1 MNTLL
6 ENPLLHPQHPR
17 NVLSAYSGQ
26 QPDQCPQTANHF
38 WQDDYQIEDPRVV
51 RRLVNNL
58 MYLFNIQPGDY
69 LTFVLGYGHCRS
81 NEQALQYW
89 VLDQLS
95 QNPTR
100 QDEVLSVLVEALKEQ
115 LNLEVYS

>member
-6 ENPLLHPQHPR
+6 ENPLLQPQHPGR
-17 NVLSAYSGQ
+17 FSSGYVNQHSGQ
-26 QPDQCPQTANHF
+26 YPLN
-38 WQDDYQIEDPRVV
+38 DDYQIEDPRVV

-81 NEQALQYW
+81 NEQALQCW
-89 VLDQLS
+89 VLNQLTDYPCDQD
-95 QNPTR
+95 Q
-100 QDEVLSVLVEALKEQ
+100 VLTVLVDALKEQ